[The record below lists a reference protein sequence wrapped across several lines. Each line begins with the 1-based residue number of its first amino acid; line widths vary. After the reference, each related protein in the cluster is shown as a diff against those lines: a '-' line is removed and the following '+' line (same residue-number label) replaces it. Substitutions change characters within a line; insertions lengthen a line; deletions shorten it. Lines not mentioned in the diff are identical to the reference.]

1 MTCLYL
7 QLKIDGIYPQPHFRG
22 KGSVDGKMI
31 MNFWVFWNSFSG
43 SSVGIR
49 DGSINWY
56 TVFGMLFD
64 HNCQNKMHETLWP
77 SGFISSLLSSKYG
90 HVGMQK
96 SMCKNIHH
104 GILSNNKWFK
114 TAQVSKQ

>member
-1 MTCLYL
+1 
-7 QLKIDGIYPQPHFRG
+7 
-22 KGSVDGKMI
+22 

-64 HNCQNKMHETLWP
+64 HNCQNKMHETL
-77 SGFISSLLSSKYG
+77 
-90 HVGMQK
+90 
-96 SMCKNIHH
+96 
-104 GILSNNKWFK
+104 
-114 TAQVSKQ
+114 